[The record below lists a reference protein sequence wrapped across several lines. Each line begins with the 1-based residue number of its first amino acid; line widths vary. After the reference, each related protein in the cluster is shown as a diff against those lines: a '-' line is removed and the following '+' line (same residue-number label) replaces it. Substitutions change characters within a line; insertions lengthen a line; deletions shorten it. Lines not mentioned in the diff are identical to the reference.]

1 MQGCVNALRYL
12 ARKANLD
19 VTDNAGNNGR
29 ALAAGEEPPHQNV
42 LHLLDELA
50 NSAGAAA
57 VDAEAESDE
66 RSGSSSKNG
75 REAEAN
81 SVAAL
86 KLAYKGLKGSLP
98 RGSMANDPDWL
109 RNKIAEMKQ
118 MAAKA

>member
-12 ARKANLD
+12 AQKANLD
-19 VTDNAGNNGR
+19 ETDNAGNNGR
-29 ALAAGEEPPHQNV
+29 ELAAGEEPPHQNV

-66 RSGSSSKNG
+66 RSGSSKDG

-118 MAAKA
+118 VAAKA